1 MVIGYRLLVIE
12 AYCLLFIAYSLNNT
26 TISTTKF
33 EKYEKS
39 RNKKI

>member
-12 AYCLLFIAYSLNNT
+12 AYCLLFIVYCLM
-26 TISTTKF
+26 IIRTKF
-33 EKYEKS
+33 EKYEES